1 MELILS
7 KIIAVNEK
15 STLPEKYMNNYFP
28 EIDMY
33 LFFSEATYDTT
44 TGSYSGC
51 KKLHDRIASEYN
63 LPHISNDNINYLS
76 VDIKPTDKTHTYLT
90 SNKRFY
96 QLSENQK
103 SFISKL
109 FSVNYF

>member
-7 KIIAVNEK
+7 KIIAVNGK
-15 STLPEKYMNNYFP
+15 STLSEKYTDNYFP

-33 LFFSEATYDTT
+33 LFFSEAIYDTT

-51 KKLHDRIASEYN
+51 KKLHDRIASEYA
-63 LPHISNDNINYLS
+63 LPHISNDSINYLS

-103 SFISKL
+103 SFINRMFQTS
-109 FSVNYF
+109 YF